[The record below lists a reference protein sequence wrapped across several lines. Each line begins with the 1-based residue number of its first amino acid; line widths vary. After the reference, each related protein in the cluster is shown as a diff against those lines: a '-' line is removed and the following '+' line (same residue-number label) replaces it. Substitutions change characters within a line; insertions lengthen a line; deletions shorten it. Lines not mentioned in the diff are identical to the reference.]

1 MKTLLGAIIGV
12 IAIGA
17 TLPAVAGPDWQIIEH
32 GRKVKAERMQ
42 QAAAAA
48 AAQTPAHVGLE
59 AQPPQTMAANSDHE
73 KMMKE
78 CAAMMKDAQ
87 QRENVK

>member
-1 MKTLLGAIIGV
+1 MKTLLSAIIGV
-12 IAIGA
+12 IAVGA

-32 GRKVKAERMQ
+32 GRKAKLERMQ

-48 AAQTPAHVGLE
+48 QTAAPVSLAAQPV
-59 AQPPQTMAANSDHE
+59 QTMAPNSDHE

-78 CAAMMKDAQ
+78 CAEMMKQAQ
-87 QRENVK
+87 QSAGAK